1 MSALAHS
8 DAARAIA
15 SPPRNAVNRRIIEII
30 RAGAVALGVFLSGF
44 VLREP
49 APYEIY
55 MAGLIGVWALFGLRL
70 SHHIMPLLVLLV
82 LFNIGGFISMS
93 QLSDLGDIPLYLAV
107 SLFLAFTAIFF
118 ASVIETQPSLLTL
131 IFRAWVAAAV
141 ATALAG
147 ILGYFRAFPGAEM
160 FTRYE
165 RASGVFED
173 PNVFGPFLTLP
184 AIFLLHRMMTGRP
197 RAAFLAIPLFLVIT
211 LGLFL
216 SFSRGAWGL
225 FLASAAMLTV
235 ALFIHNRRG
244 TVRLRIIGMSI
255 AALAIAALSLI
266 VALQIPAV
274 ADLFSERARLVQE
287 YDANRLG
294 RFARHAIG
302 FMMAAEHPL
311 GIGPLEFG
319 QIYGED
325 THNIWLKALLDYSWL
340 GFAAYLTLMAWTVA
354 AGFRILFRARPWQPY
369 LICAYVVFVGH
380 ILLGWVIDTDHWR
393 HFYLLLGMLW
403 GMMALEQRHQIEAR
417 RGEGKNGRSGGIR
430 THDPLTPSQVRYRA
444 ALRSEPREPLYFQC
458 SQRKAKSVPAKG
470 YSSSPVP

>member
-1 MSALAHS
+1 MSAQAHS
-8 DAARAIA
+8 ETAEAGGAV
-15 SPPRNAVNRRIIEII
+15 SLPRKAVNARIIEII
-30 RAGAVALGVFLSGF
+30 RAAAVALGVFLSGF

-49 APYEIY
+49 APYELY
-55 MAGLIGVWALFGLRL
+55 MAGLIEIWALFGLRL
-70 SHHIMPLLVLLV
+70 SRHIMPLLVLLV
-82 LFNIGGFISMS
+82 LFNVGGLISMS

-107 SLFLAFTAIFF
+107 SLFLGFTAIFF
-118 ASVIETQPSLLTL
+118 ASVVETQPNLLQL

-141 ATALAG
+141 LTAIAG

-165 RASGVFED
+165 RAAGVFED

-197 RAAFLAIPLFLVIT
+197 RAALLAIPFFLVIT

-225 FLASAAMLTV
+225 FLASAAMLTL

-244 TVRLRIIGMSI
+244 AVRLRIIGMSI
-255 AALAIAALSLI
+255 AAVAIAAMTLI

-274 ADLFSERARLVQE
+274 ADLFSERARLMQE

-302 FMMAAEHPL
+302 FMLAAEHPL

-340 GFAAYLTLMAWTVA
+340 GFAAYVTLIAWTVA
-354 AGFRILFRARPWQPY
+354 ACFRILFRVRPWQPY
-369 LICAYVVFVGH
+369 LVCAYVVFVGH

-393 HFYLLLGMLW
+393 HFYLLLGLLW
-403 GMMALEQRHQIEAR
+403 GMIALEQRFQASIR
-417 RGEGKNGRSGGIR
+417 REKTERMVGAAGFEP
-430 THDPLTPSQVRYRA
+430 TTP
-444 ALRSEPREPLYFQC
+444 
-458 SQRKAKSVPAKG
+458 
-470 YSSSPVP
+470 